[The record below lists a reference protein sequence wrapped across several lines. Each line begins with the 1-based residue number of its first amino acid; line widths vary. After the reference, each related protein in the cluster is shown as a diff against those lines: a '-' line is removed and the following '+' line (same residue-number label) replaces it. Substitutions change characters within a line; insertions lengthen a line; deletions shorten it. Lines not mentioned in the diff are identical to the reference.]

1 MPLRPARMRLT
12 GWGRY
17 RQGVSLVVRPEK
29 LSELKEVLDAG
40 HRPILARGLGRSYGD
55 AALNDGGIVVD
66 LTRLNRILSFDRQS
80 GKLCC
85 EAGVT
90 FADLLESFLPRGFFP
105 PVIPGTKFVTLG
117 DRKSTRLNSSHVKI
131 SYAVFCLK

>member
-80 GKLCC
+80 GKFCR
-85 EAGVT
+85 EA
-90 FADLLESFLPRGFFP
+90 FFRRLFRG
-105 PVIPGTKFVTLG
+105 
-117 DRKSTRLNSSHVKI
+117 LNSSPWAERWRPIFTARIIIATHPSPHMSI
-131 SYAVFCLK
+131 PSAC